1 MRRIKRVHRSVSV
14 LMTLLLVL
22 ISVPAKS
29 VFAAMVGTQA
39 LLINPDTQNARN
51 HIRAFLE
58 RREVQS
64 VLTARG
70 IDPDEAQLRVDSLS
84 DAEVRQIADQIN
96 QLPAGGDFGSTLVYI
111 AIIVLLVLLTMEL
124 LGYTDFI

>member
-1 MRRIKRVHRSVSV
+1 
-14 LMTLLLVL
+14 MTLLLVL

-39 LLINPDTQNARN
+39 LLMNPDTQNARN

-111 AIIVLLVLLTMEL
+111 AIIVLLVMLTMEL

>member
-39 LLINPDTQNARN
+39 LLMNPDTQNARN

-111 AIIVLLVLLTMEL
+111 AIIVLLVMLTMEL

>member
-1 MRRIKRVHRSVSV
+1 MRRIKRLHRSVSV

-39 LLINPDTQNARN
+39 LLMNPDTQNARN

-111 AIIVLLVLLTMEL
+111 AIIVLLVMLTMEL

>member
-111 AIIVLLVLLTMEL
+111 AIIVLLVMLTMEL

>member
-39 LLINPDTQNARN
+39 LLMNPDTQNARN

>member
-1 MRRIKRVHRSVSV
+1 MRRIKRAHRCVSV
-14 LMTLLLVL
+14 LMALLLVL

-39 LLINPDTQNARN
+39 LLMNPDTQNARN

-84 DAEVRQIADQIN
+84 DAEVRQIADQIH